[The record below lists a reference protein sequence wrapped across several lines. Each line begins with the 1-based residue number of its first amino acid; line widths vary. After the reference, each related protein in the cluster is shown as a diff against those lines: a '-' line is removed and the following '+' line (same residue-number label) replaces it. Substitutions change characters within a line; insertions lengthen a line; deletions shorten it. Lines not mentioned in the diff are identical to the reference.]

1 MTPFLKQILEGAPE
15 EYDPW
20 LTNQRAKAVEFSVKM
35 NKNICKNLKIH
46 KMDTNLFKG
55 KYELEWVFKWG
66 CQLL

>member
-35 NKNICKNLKIH
+35 NQNIRKKS
-46 KMDTNLFKG
+46 KKTQK
-55 KYELEWVFKWG
+55 
-66 CQLL
+66 